1 VSSTAA
7 MSLPIQIDPLSSDP
21 ISDQVVFQVKAAVA
35 RGEARVGDQLPSVR
49 ELARE
54 LSVNPNTVARCYQ
67 VLEADGVIVRRQGR
81 GCFVKGAGGAGLSEI
96 ERGRRVEL
104 LLERAATEAFHLGAS
119 QDELR
124 AALERA
130 LAAQARPERSEEA

>member
-1 VSSTAA
+1 

-54 LSVNPNTVARCYQ
+54 LSINPNTVARCYQ
-67 VLEADGVIVRRQGR
+67 VLETDGVIVRRQGR
-81 GCFVKGAGGAGLSEI
+81 GCFVTGGGGTGLSDA
-96 ERGRRVEL
+96 ERLRRVEH

-119 QDELR
+119 PDELR
-124 AALERA
+124 SALD
-130 LAAQARPERSEEA
+130 RPWPHK